1 MHDVDEITEAAQG
14 IIITRVCT
22 CAHTHINTLLPLLGC
37 NRKLLAYFFNRELL
51 RVDCRGHCD
60 PINHKGARV
69 HKLSCIIIFDAPWKV
84 NKKQLRIFRIDEGNV
99 SKAVMLWKDVTQDP
113 KRKFAGLDRPMNNPQ
128 QYLKADR
135 AKWMWLL
142 EV

>member
-1 MHDVDEITEAAQG
+1 LHDVDEITEAAQG

-99 SKAVMLWKDVTQDP
+99 SKVDVAP
-113 KRKFAGLDRPMNNPQ
+113 RGL
-128 QYLKADR
+128 KC
-135 AKWMWLL
+135 
-142 EV
+142 